1 SADGGDARPV
11 FQALDPYGPVLA
23 GRSRESTATR
33 IDRLPRSRDR
43 PAPRRTGALD
53 SGLASA
59 ARERHRLGNTAAE
72 PAQREISRNTRGY
85 ARTHAKFRAR
95 ARNSRERAAFRQ
107 NRRRFP
113 DFTAVPGNLA
123 ADFPQPPPFTEN

>member
-1 SADGGDARPV
+1 LGPKECQPPGEEAVSHPRLLYNLLFQRASETLLEVAADPKTGA
-11 FQALDPYGPVLA
+11 
-23 GRSRESTATR
+23 
-33 IDRLPRSRDR
+33 
-43 PAPRRTGALD
+43 APRRAGALD

-95 ARNSRERAAFRQ
+95 ARNSRERAALRQ

-123 ADFPQPPPFTEN
+123 ADFPQPPPFTKN